1 MNIPVVE
8 FINYIKFQLSS
19 GSNSDPVVA
28 TITDEEVEVLIKIHC
43 GTLGLTFPQIPYSY
57 MQLMSCLV
65 RKELY
70 WKLATSSAPLSAL
83 KVDGTELNK
92 DQRFD
97 HYMSLIQEVTK
108 EYNDIMNDPSRLPE
122 DFQKGSIKSI
132 TLVNEKPY
140 ALGSYVKSYK
150 LPKVSLT
157 LDNLTEEYL
166 EVSLDLSKVNRVD
179 YINTSIYLNEI
190 QAIRDEYSLEANLSK
205 GTELKYQTYDINKV
219 KARIPHKTGILTP
232 KYVLL
237 EVTLKYNLK
246 AYFELEVKPDANES
260 RS

>member
-8 FINYIKFQLSS
+8 LINYIKFQLSM

-28 TITDEEVEVLIKIHC
+28 TITDEEIDVLVKIHC
-43 GTLGLTFPQIPYSY
+43 GTLSLNYPQIPYSY
-57 MQLMSCLV
+57 MQMMSCLV

-70 WKLATSSAPLSAL
+70 WKLATSSAPLTAL
-83 KVDGTELNK
+83 GVDGTSLNK
-92 DQRFD
+92 NQRFD
-97 HYMSLIQEVTK
+97 HYTLLIQEVTK
-108 EYNDIMNDPSRLPE
+108 EYEGILNNPMQLPE
-122 DFQKGSIKSI
+122 DFQKGSLKSY

-140 ALGSYVKSYK
+140 ALEGYIKAYK
-150 LPKVSLT
+150 LPKVSLS
-157 LDNLTEEYL
+157 LDSLTEEYL
-166 EVSLDLSKVNRVD
+166 EVSLDLSKVNRIDFVK
-179 YINTSIYLNEI
+179 TSLYLNEI
-190 QAIRDEYSLEANLSK
+190 QSIKDEYSIEANLSE

-237 EVTLKYNLK
+237 EVTLKYNMK
-246 AYFELEVKPDANES
+246 AYYELEVKPDANEI